1 MPVFIFLISGLVAYP
16 THLAGQLIGSTA
28 VTKGVLQMNKLI
40 VLFLTF
46 ALGVV
51 YAKATD
57 MHFVQA
63 PVSAILE
70 DRGEG
75 ILLLGDQKIKLTFAA
90 GAINTSFGKNRA
102 LIYLS
107 NGVIDPFGSEL
118 AGQIER
124 GERHLVEIHIDEKGD
139 VLGFNLGSDINKSGA
154 LMGLNA
160 APLTFKPELLKGDR
174 LSGKVF
180 NTEPVLMSVA
190 DRKIEIKIDARF
202 STALLKIGAN
212 RSKQKEGNSFQP
224 VAKKKNR
231 ASKPIWKNAKAA
243 MDRAL
248 KAAGSEAQPLTINFM
263 AIGEERLTFN
273 YYASA
278 TDKTLK
284 QIYISGDRLDRP
296 RVHDPMG
303 QHCPPLALENVNFDI
318 VSKIFSDMQKRTDRG
333 WSIAVNLCRW
343 PPTNCKETV
352 WQAAATY
359 LYEYLIVIYSIDGNI
374 IDIQKGTAQKGS
386 S

>member
-1 MPVFIFLISGLVAYP
+1 
-16 THLAGQLIGSTA
+16 
-28 VTKGVLQMNKLI
+28 MNKLTA
-40 VLFLTF
+40 LFLAA
-46 ALGVV
+46 ALVV
-51 YAKATD
+51 IYAKAAD
-57 MHFVQA
+57 AQFVQA

-70 DRGEG
+70 DKGEG
-75 ILLLGDQKIKLTFAA
+75 ILVLGDQKIRLTFAA
-90 GAINTSFGKNRA
+90 GAINTSFGKTRA

-139 VLGFNLGSDINKSGA
+139 VWGFNLGSEINNSGA

-160 APLTFKPELLKGDR
+160 AFLNFKPERLKGDR
-174 LSGKVF
+174 LSGMVF
-180 NTEPVLMSVA
+180 NSEPALMSVA
-190 DRKIEIKIDARF
+190 GRKIEIKIDARF

-212 RSKQKEGNSFQP
+212 RSRLNDDKSFRP
-224 VAKKKNR
+224 VATKKKR
-231 ASKPIWKNAKAA
+231 ASRPIWKNAKAA

-248 KAAGSEAQPLTINFM
+248 KAAGSGAQPLTISFM

-296 RVHDPMG
+296 RVHDPIG
-303 QHCPPLALENVNFDI
+303 QHCPPLSLENVNFDI
-318 VSKIFSDMQKRTDRG
+318 VSKLFSDMQERTARG
-333 WSIAVNLCRW
+333 WSIAVSLRRW
-343 PPTNCKETV
+343 PPTNCKETA

-359 LYEYLIVIYSIDGNI
+359 MYEYLIVIYSIDGEV
-374 IDIQKGTAQKGS
+374 IDVQKGTAQKGS